1 MNYDLRAAAHC
12 PGRGELLAGGHLSWL
27 GHTSG
32 EELGAGGKT
41 NKIDT
46 FIIIDGQAVARRV
59 KTH

>member
-27 GHTSG
+27 GHTT
-32 EELGAGGKT
+32 AGSWGKT

>member
-12 PGRGELLAGGHLSWL
+12 PGRGELLAADTCL
-27 GHTSG
+27 GSATP
-32 EELGAGGKT
+32 ELGAGGKT